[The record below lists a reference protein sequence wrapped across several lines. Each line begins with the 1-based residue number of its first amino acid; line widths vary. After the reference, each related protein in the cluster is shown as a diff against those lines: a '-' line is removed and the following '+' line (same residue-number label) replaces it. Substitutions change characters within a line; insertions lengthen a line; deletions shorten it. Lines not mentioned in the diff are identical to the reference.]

1 MPFLLAVRVS
11 IYGHGKDLGA
21 ILVGVLS
28 GVAVVVA
35 GGRLPSLST
44 ISSVVAL
51 YRRVDLGIGLSG
63 RITDGSTGH
72 RDTV

>member
-1 MPFLLAVRVS
+1 MNRKPGYGVDGPKAEDVSAKSGKIVVELHLDRISMPRPLT
-11 IYGHGKDLGA
+11 GA
-21 ILVGVLS
+21 
-28 GVAVVVA
+28 
-35 GGRLPSLST
+35 PT
-44 ISSVVAL
+44 IVAL

>member
-1 MPFLLAVRVS
+1 MNRKPGYGVDGPKAEDVSAKSSKIVVELHLDRISMPRPLT
-11 IYGHGKDLGA
+11 GA
-21 ILVGVLS
+21 
-28 GVAVVVA
+28 
-35 GGRLPSLST
+35 PT
-44 ISSVVAL
+44 IVAL